1 MHSILKRKRS
11 SATEPSRN
19 TPHSEVSRSDSAAS
33 GPSSLRATQHQTS
46 SFAKPQLRTQ
56 FQTGNHWET
65 ANSDTFSDHDLGHVI
80 AAVDMKDNGTVGC
93 AYYSD
98 EEETLYLLSDGRSGG
113 MEVIDTCE
121 ISNMLHHSTGNS
133 AHPLTVILQIKPT
146 VVVAPSRVDL
156 DQKQNLAQDN
166 CSSSYL
172 PYRIDIRPNQEFS
185 PSDAETRLTA
195 LEISSAH
202 EQRMRFFVPHSGI
215 AGPDEG
221 GIENIGFTLNEGRL
235 LHISSAIN
243 TENPV
248 TLGCVGAILN
258 YLQKRRATNF
268 NAESSEACSP
278 RIHFLKMFN
287 LKDTM
292 WMSRNALLS
301 LQIVQSESHPN
312 MFNQGP
318 GKKSSSGKEGLS
330 VFGLFRRFAYT
341 PQGRARLKQIIFCPS
356 LDHCAIRE
364 RHHFIG
370 VFSRPDNMA
379 VVEKMTKA
387 LKHIKNLRPAMINLH
402 KGISTGSGK
411 TTGFKS
417 TVWESLLAFAFY
429 AIDIH
434 VSMQEVSGADALKIR
449 VKALRTF
456 EASQLHRVGR
466 MIQEIVDIDNSDE
479 QGRTVVKQGVDRELD
494 RIKDQYDGLSSLLKH
509 VAIDI
514 ARTIP
519 ETFDIDVNVIYFPQ
533 LGFNIAV
540 PLNARG
546 QAAYSGTDGDWEL
559 VFITENR
566 AYFKDFR
573 MRELDQKLGD
583 IYGLICEKEIEIVYD
598 LAQRML
604 QYENVLVDAS
614 DICGEIDSLLA
625 LTQAAGSYKLT
636 RPQMVSE
643 NVIKIKGGR
652 HILQELAVPSY
663 VPNDTELVGGQEANK
678 NEVGEVN
685 ISTPSMLLLTG
696 PNFSGKSVYMKQLW
710 LKELANEWNH
720 SFVPAESAELGITDK
735 ILTKIHTQES
745 VSKIQSTFMTDLQ
758 QVSLCLKQ
766 VTGRSLVLIDEFG
779 KGTNEG
785 DGIGLAC
792 GILEYLL
799 SLEDAPKVLAATHF
813 HEIFENDFLPLRPR
827 LQLAHMEVKVCEED
841 SREAGEQV
849 TYLYN
854 LWKGRSTKSFGTIC
868 AATNGIDAAIV
879 ARANEIALLV
889 ARGENP
895 IAACATLTAEETRIL
910 QQADALAR
918 NFLKMTIPTPEEADH
933 HMKATLEELIAASD
947 YRGTESA

>member
-287 LKDTM
+287 LKDT
-292 WMSRNALLS
+292 
-301 LQIVQSESHPN
+301 I
-312 MFNQGP
+312 
-318 GKKSSSGKEGLS
+318 
-330 VFGLFRRFAYT
+330 
-341 PQGRARLKQIIFCPS
+341 
-356 LDHCAIRE
+356 
-364 RHHFIG
+364 
-370 VFSRPDNMA
+370 
-379 VVEKMTKA
+379 
-387 LKHIKNLRPAMINLH
+387 
-402 KGISTGSGK
+402 TGSGK